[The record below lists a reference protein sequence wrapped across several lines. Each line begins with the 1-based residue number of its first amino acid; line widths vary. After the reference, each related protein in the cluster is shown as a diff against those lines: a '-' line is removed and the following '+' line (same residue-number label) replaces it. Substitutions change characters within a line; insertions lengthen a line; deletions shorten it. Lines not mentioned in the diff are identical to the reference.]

1 MKSRIEVLGDVTIR
15 TVEGD
20 DSCRTADPPARS
32 AAPRT
37 EGLPLGHADFGA
49 CQPIQNTS
57 RVLAQSSLTSAACR
71 VFDTNADRPA
81 RDLGRAADGSR
92 GRQLVATGK
101 RFPDS
106 PALALAPARR
116 LRSVNALPGRMRLR
130 GPQGEGSGSVAP
142 APTARAPSGPSRLAA
157 AT

>member
-20 DSCRTADPPARS
+20 DSCRTADPPA
-32 AAPRT
+32 APRT

-49 CQPIQNTS
+49 CQSIQNTS

-71 VFDTNADRPA
+71 VFDTSADRPA

-92 GRQLVATGK
+92 GRQLVATRK

-116 LRSVNALPGRMRLR
+116 LRSVIAIPGRMRMR
-130 GPQGEGSGSVAP
+130 GP
-142 APTARAPSGPSRLAA
+142 
-157 AT
+157 

>member
-1 MKSRIEVLGDVTIR
+1 MKSRIEVPGDVTIT

-49 CQPIQNTS
+49 CQSIQNTS

-71 VFDTNADRPA
+71 VFDTSADRPA

-116 LRSVNALPGRMRLR
+116 LRSVIPIPGRM
-130 GPQGEGSGSVAP
+130 GPRRPPGGGWGMSP
-142 APTARAPSGPSRLAA
+142 PPPTGPFSHEHTAWQ
-157 AT
+157 

>member
-49 CQPIQNTS
+49 CQSIQNTS

-71 VFDTNADRPA
+71 VFDTSADRPA

-106 PALALAPARR
+106 PALALALAPARR
-116 LRSVNALPGRMRLR
+116 LRSVIAIPGRMRMR
-130 GPQGEGSGSVAP
+130 GPLGGGMWIV
-142 APTARAPSGPSRLAA
+142 RLALNG
-157 AT
+157 TLRYR